1 MTTGLVQLRVEGRL
15 RMTAALHTGN
25 LKERLQMIVE
35 LGQRLMRANLI
46 RHFLRNWHSIV
57 LVLLTLGLCLV
68 LLCLLQVLLNT
79 LHRLVQ
85 RHS

>member
-1 MTTGLVQLRVEGRL
+1 MVAHDHRANAAEGGGPAEDGRCL
-15 RMTAALHTGN
+15 AYW
-25 LKERLQMIVE
+25 VE

-46 RHFLRNWHSIV
+46 RHFLWNWHSIV